1 MNFGEAVD
9 NIVSRVK
16 RPDKRDEIGDA
27 INRAI
32 GLFAT
37 ATFYQDLVEFTA
49 TLTPA
54 DQYVH
59 QLAINAS
66 PFVRFRKIKYLRPT
80 GYRNYLAFRDPS
92 RVWQGGHEAQ
102 DVWYRS
108 GNYLYFKLTR
118 LSSTIEIGY
127 YQYHAVLNLDGETD
141 WMLDEMWPAVQ
152 AYAMAEIFDDIGNA
166 DEAAKY
172 SRKWPILLNAYKE
185 DIGDGV
191 SQG

>member
-9 NIVSRVK
+9 NIVRRIK
-16 RPDKRDEIGDA
+16 RPDKLLDVQDA

-37 ATFYQDLVEFTA
+37 STFYHDLVEFTA
-49 TLTPA
+49 TLSNP

-59 QLAINAS
+59 QVAINTT

-92 RVWQGGHEAQ
+92 RVWQQGCEAQ

-108 GNYLYFKLTR
+108 GNYIYFKLSL
-118 LSSTIEIGY
+118 LSTTLEVGY
-127 YQYHAVLNLDGETD
+127 YQYHATLVEDDDED

-152 AYAMAEIFDDIGNA
+152 AYALAEVFEDLGNA
-166 DEAAKY
+166 EEA
-172 SRKWPILLNAYKE
+172 SRFTKRWPILLNAYKE

-191 SQG
+191 SHA